1 MYISLAPAVLLLA
14 RIHLAEYVEEG
25 GFTFAV
31 MCIHELNGTYS
42 RTSAARVPT
51 TLVVLDCVRMLDGTG
66 SGGLAGV

>member
-1 MYISLAPAVLLLA
+1 MYISHAPAVLLLA
-14 RIHLAEYVEEG
+14 RIHLADYVGEG

-42 RTSAARVPT
+42 RTSA
-51 TLVVLDCVRMLDGTG
+51 VRMLDGTG